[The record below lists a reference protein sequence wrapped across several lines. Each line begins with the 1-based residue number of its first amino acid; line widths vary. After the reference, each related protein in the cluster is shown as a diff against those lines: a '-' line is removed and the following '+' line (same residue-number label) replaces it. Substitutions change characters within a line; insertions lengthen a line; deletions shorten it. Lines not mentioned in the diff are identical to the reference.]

1 MDISATSKP
10 VSNLARSLDS
20 LDNGSAPLSHQ
31 PQLFEKEVSGEVSQN
46 QTLPYGDGCQLI
58 NACCERAFFRL
69 KGNEHEQV
77 GQTSGHCNRIW
88 S

>member
-46 QTLPYGDGCQLI
+46 KTPALWGWLSTNQPK
-58 NACCERAFFRL
+58 ER
-69 KGNEHEQV
+69 
-77 GQTSGHCNRIW
+77 TT
-88 S
+88 